1 MEMPEVI
8 EEKKEEVPQVYIAVD
23 QEDPI
28 DVLVAAQLTSKFAG
42 VSISRQTPGLYL
54 IENKSVTLK
63 LEGENQDQLKAR
75 VGSSFIN
82 FTDYMTQVKS
92 RVAQDEEDSADVVQ
106 AALEDPSDDIS
117 AAQA

>member
-42 VSISRQTPGLYL
+42 VSISR
-54 IENKSVTLK
+54 
-63 LEGENQDQLKAR
+63 
-75 VGSSFIN
+75 
-82 FTDYMTQVKS
+82 
-92 RVAQDEEDSADVVQ
+92 
-106 AALEDPSDDIS
+106 
-117 AAQA
+117 